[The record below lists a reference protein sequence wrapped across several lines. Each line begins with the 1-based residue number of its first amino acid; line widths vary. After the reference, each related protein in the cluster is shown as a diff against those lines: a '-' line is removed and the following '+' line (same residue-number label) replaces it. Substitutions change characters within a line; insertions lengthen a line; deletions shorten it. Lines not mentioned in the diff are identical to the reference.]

1 MPDYDEKAVHKET
14 IEYYRLTL
22 AAHKKDP
29 HAVEMARADEAV
41 LAMVRETPD
50 VLDINRKMM
59 EGGLAF
65 AVARAIAVDG
75 AAFQAEVYEELDE
88 EPLAELWRKRAEAL
102 AASKDMDELYAASE
116 RMDAEEA
123 PVKENEA
130 RLKSIVDT
138 VIEKMLLAEASPPGT
153 DLDDSPRTA
162 LIAAVDELAE
172 RYPGVRFPDLLKLPR
187 LRKRLFYT
195 DKQLKRLAELF
206 EKVNAE
212 RLGGKY

>member
-1 MPDYDEKAVHKET
+1 MPDYDEKAVHEET

-22 AAHKKDP
+22 AAHKKNP
-29 HAVEMARADEAV
+29 HAVETAKADEAV
-41 LAMVRETPD
+41 LAMVKETPD
-50 VLDINRKMM
+50 VLEMNRKMM

-65 AVARAIAVDG
+65 AVSRAIAVDG

-88 EPLAELWRKRAEAL
+88 EPLTELWRKRAEAL
-102 AASKDMDELYAASE
+102 AASGDMNELYAVSE
-116 RMDAEEA
+116 KMDAEEA

-130 RLKSIVDT
+130 RLKQMVDT
-138 VIEKMLLAEASPPGT
+138 IIEKMLLVEASPTGT
-153 DLDDSPRTA
+153 DLDESPKQTLVA
-162 LIAAVDELAE
+162 TLDESGE